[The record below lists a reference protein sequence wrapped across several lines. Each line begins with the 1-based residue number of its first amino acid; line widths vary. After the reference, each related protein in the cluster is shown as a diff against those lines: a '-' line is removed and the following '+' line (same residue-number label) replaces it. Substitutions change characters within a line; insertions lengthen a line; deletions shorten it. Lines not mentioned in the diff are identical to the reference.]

1 MIVKA
6 RAARRKSAV
15 ERQVPSPAA
24 IRRAAAEI
32 RSHWTR
38 HTALKRAGETEF
50 SSAVIELPSA
60 PRRKGFVVE

>member
-50 SSAVIELPSA
+50 SSAVI
-60 PRRKGFVVE
+60 